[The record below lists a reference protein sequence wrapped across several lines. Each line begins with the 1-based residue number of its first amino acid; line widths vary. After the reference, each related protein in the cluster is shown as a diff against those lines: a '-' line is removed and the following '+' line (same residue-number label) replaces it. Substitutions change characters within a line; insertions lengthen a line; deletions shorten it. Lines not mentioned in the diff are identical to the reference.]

1 MGDRGFPS
9 PPTLS
14 TVELRLLGKVS
25 ARVEPGREAAA
36 VLTQPKRVALLGYLA
51 AAGPRGFH
59 RRDAILALFWPEA
72 DQEHARTSL
81 RKSVHFLR
89 QQLGPDIIVS
99 RGDEEIG
106 LDLDRCWCDVVTFE
120 ESVEAGWWERA
131 SELYQ
136 GDLLPG
142 LHLSDVPEFERW
154 LEETRIRLRAQA
166 VRAAWKLS
174 ERECAQNRVSGGVQW
189 ARRAIELAP
198 YDEDGIRRL
207 LGLLLEAGDRV
218 GAVLAYEQFAQ
229 RLSADLELQPSADTV
244 ALIESARNQKNTP
257 VQTRPRFPARRL
269 SRTAP
274 DTTRGEGSEVAEP
287 ARFERAV
294 RHRPRSVLA
303 ILVTLGIA
311 VAIGAFVWR
320 YRSGPDAPYSPGA
333 IAVLPF
339 VYRGSPELSYLG
351 DGLMELLSVK
361 LEGATGLRPVDPRAL
376 LTFANREGSVADPQR
391 AALVAQRFGARNF
404 VFGSITEAG
413 GRLGVSAT
421 VYDSGGHRRN
431 SIEAIA
437 GSKEEIFD
445 LADRLARHILAEM
458 QDRPR
463 DLVRVAG
470 QTTSSLPAFK
480 AYLEGER
487 ECWAGRQDR
496 AIEAYQRAVEI
507 DTAFA
512 LAYYRLAALN
522 NYSPQARE
530 TVDRAIRHSDR
541 LSERHRGLV
550 LALAAWLRGDHRAA
564 DQQYHAILAA
574 HPDDTEA
581 WFMLGQ
587 FTIHKAS
594 LLGRAW
600 VDAREAFERVLALD
614 PGNLPSVFWLA
625 AIAAREG
632 RPADLDSLT
641 DRLLRLDPH
650 PDLAGIARAQRA
662 IALGNMTGEARF
674 VADLRTRPDPMAQVG
689 SGLVTWTTGNLAAGR
704 RLWRL
709 ITEPSRS
716 VGMRLRARVV
726 LAKIELTNG
735 RWRAAQAE
743 LEAAETM
750 DAGAALEHR
759 AYYALTR
766 FLSVPD
772 SELIALRDSLRRWD
786 PSAAV
791 EEGDGLLEDHRGLHR
806 YLRLYLLGLLSARL
820 HDEPAARRYVAEL
833 ERVDRSS
840 PAGRFAAD
848 EAQAIRSELASI
860 SGRQQEALT
869 LLEGARFWI
878 NSSGLEGSS
887 DSPFT
892 THFHER
898 FARAELLNELGRD
911 DEALPWYRSLAYD
924 LLYTGPAELRMAQI
938 YEHKGNR
945 RRAIEHYTR
954 FIELWRECDPELQ
967 PLVQHARDALTRLR

>member
-1 MGDRGFPS
+1 MGSRGGS
-9 PPTLS
+9 PLPALS
-14 TVELRLLGKVS
+14 TLELRLLGRVS
-25 ARVEPGREAAA
+25 ARAEPGRDAAA
-36 VLTQPKRVALLGYLA
+36 LLAQPKRVAFLGYLA
-51 AAGPRGFH
+51 AATPRGFH
-59 RRDAILALFWPEA
+59 RRDALLALFWPEA
-72 DQEHARTSL
+72 DQEHARSSL

-89 QQLGPDIIVS
+89 QQLGPEAIVS

-106 LDLDRCWCDVVTFE
+106 LDFDRCWCDVVGFE
-120 ESVEAGWWERA
+120 ESLEEGRWEEAA
-131 SELYQ
+131 ELYQ

-154 LEETRIRLRAQA
+154 LEETRTRLRDQA
-166 VRAAWKLS
+166 VRAVWQLS
-174 ERECAQNRVSGGVQW
+174 KRESAQSRISGAVQW
-189 ARRAIELAP
+189 ARRATELSP
-198 YDEDGIRRL
+198 YDEEGVRRL
-207 LGLLLEAGDRV
+207 LSLLIEAGDRP
-218 GAVLAYEQFAQ
+218 GALLAYEQFAH
-229 RLSADLELQPSADTV
+229 RLSADLELEPSTDTV
-244 ALIESARNQKNTP
+244 ALIESVRDPKDTP
-257 VQTRPRFPARRL
+257 VRSTRPLSGQRL
-269 SRTAP
+269 WRTASDP
-274 DTTRGEGSEVAEP
+274 M
-287 ARFERAV
+287 
-294 RHRPRSVLA
+294 PREAPGRRRS
-303 ILVTLGIA
+303 ILVAVGLALLGA
-311 VAIGAFVWR
+311 AGAALWR
-320 YRSGPDAPYSPGA
+320 DARDAPPMPASPAA
-333 IAVLPF
+333 IAILPF

-376 LTFANREGSVADPQR
+376 LTFASREGSVADPQR
-391 AALVAQRFGARNF
+391 GARVAQRFGAGNF
-404 VFGSITEAG
+404 VLGSITEAG

-421 VYDSGGHRRN
+421 VYDSGGRRRN

-445 LADRLARHILAEM
+445 LADRLARLILAEM
-458 QDRPR
+458 QGRPL

-470 QTTSSLPAFK
+470 QTTSSLSAFK

-487 ECWAGRQDR
+487 ECWAGRQNR
-496 AIEAYQRAVEI
+496 AIEAYHRAIEI

-512 LAYYRLAALN
+512 LAYYRLAALT
-522 NYSPQARE
+522 QARE
-530 TVDRAIRHSDR
+530 KVDRALRHSDR
-541 LSERHRGLV
+541 LGEHHRGLV

-564 DQQYHAILAA
+564 EQQYRVILAT

-587 FTIHKAS
+587 FTISKAH
-594 LLGRAW
+594 LLGQAW

-614 PGNLPSVFWLA
+614 PGNLPSIFWLA
-625 AIAAREG
+625 GIAAREG
-632 RPADLDSLT
+632 RLADLDSLT
-641 DRLLRLDPH
+641 DRLLRLDPQ
-650 PDLAGIARAQRA
+650 PDMAGIAHAQRA
-662 IALGNMTGEARF
+662 IALGDMAGEARF

-689 SGLVTWTTGNLAAGR
+689 VGLVTWTTGNLSAGR

-709 ITEPSRS
+709 ITEPARS
-716 VGMRLRARVV
+716 VGMRLRARVT

-772 SELIALRDSLRRWD
+772 SVLIALRDSLRRWD

-791 EEGDGLLEDHRGLHR
+791 EEGDGLYEDHRGLHR

-820 HDEPAARRYVAEL
+820 RNEPAARRYVAEL

-840 PAGRFAAD
+840 PDGRFAAD
-848 EAQAIRSELASI
+848 KAQAIRSELAWI

-869 LLEGARFWI
+869 LLEGAQFWI
-878 NSSGLEGSS
+878 NSSGLEGGG

-898 FARAELLNELGRD
+898 FARAELLHELGRD
-911 DEALPWYRSLAYD
+911 DEALRWYRSLSYD
-924 LLYTGPAELRMAQI
+924 LLYNAPSHYRLAQI
-938 YEHKGNR
+938 Y
-945 RRAIEHYTR
+945 RARGDQRASARHYTK
-954 FIELWRECDPELQ
+954 FVEIWRDCDPVLRPKLQEAELE
-967 PLVQHARDALTRLR
+967 LARLR